1 MDAFRIYAHQQ
12 YEAYAVN
19 GSLWLF
25 VPGDATTRYE
35 QARREVVRMMREQLL
50 ATGDE
55 IDALVAEAL
64 CDETLAD
71 LGRRWGRVRME
82 AIRKENAL

>member
-35 QARREVVRMMREQLL
+35 QARREVVRMMR
-50 ATGDE
+50 
-55 IDALVAEAL
+55 
-64 CDETLAD
+64 
-71 LGRRWGRVRME
+71 GRIARQSP
-82 AIRKENAL
+82 A